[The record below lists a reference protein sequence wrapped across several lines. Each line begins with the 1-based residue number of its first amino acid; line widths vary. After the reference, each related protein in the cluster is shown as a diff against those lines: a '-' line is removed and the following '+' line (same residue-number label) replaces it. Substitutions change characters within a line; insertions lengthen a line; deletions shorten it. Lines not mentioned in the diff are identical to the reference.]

1 MLERSDLNNNCYH
14 FLDTCVKAEENKS
27 AKITFIPDDAFE

>member
-27 AKITFIPDDAFE
+27 AKITFTPDDAFE